1 MSIYAFSIRRK
12 ILRILTLDNETFIM
26 SELPEEI
33 DDLRFCVLDN
43 SNPAD
48 PDYFFIP
55 LIFLETF
62 NAPAVVLN
70 IDGNIVKMP
79 LVESRPWSLV
89 IGDKEI
95 GELEVV
101 SVSSINDR
109 GLKAFTYN
117 PLSDFRPDFKEIEI
131 VDVYQELKWY
141 FPRLKPG
148 QLVATPLR
156 DDPKSPCVFIGK
168 EISRQSE
175 IINRGLVT

>member
-1 MSIYAFSIRRK
+1 MN
-12 ILRILTLDNETFIM
+12 D
-26 SELPEEI
+26 LPDEI

-43 SNPAD
+43 SNPSD

-62 NAPAVVLN
+62 NAPALVLN
-70 IDGNIVKMP
+70 IGGRIIKMP
-79 LVESRPWSLV
+79 IVENRPWFIV

-101 SVSSINDR
+101 SVTSINDR
-109 GLKAFTYN
+109 GLKAFAYN
-117 PLSDFRPDFKEIEI
+117 PLSDFRSDFYDIEVI
-131 VDVYQELKWY
+131 DVYQELKWY
-141 FPRLKPG
+141 FPKLKSG
-148 QLVATPLR
+148 QLLATPL
-156 DDPKSPCVFIGK
+156 DDSSKSSCVYIGK

>member
-1 MSIYAFSIRRK
+1 M
-12 ILRILTLDNETFIM
+12 RILTLDNITFVM
-26 SELPEEI
+26 NKLPEEI

-48 PDYFFIP
+48 PDYFFVP

-62 NAPAVVLN
+62 NAPALVLS
-70 IDGNIVKMP
+70 IEGNFIKIPIV
-79 LVESRPWSLV
+79 ENRPWSIV

-101 SVSSINDR
+101 SVTSINDR
-109 GLKAFTYN
+109 GLKAFVYN
-117 PLSDFRPDFKEIEI
+117 PLSDFRCDFLEIEV
-131 VDVYQELKWY
+131 VDVYQEIKWY
-141 FPRLKPG
+141 FPKLKSG
-148 QLVATPLR
+148 QLLATPLN
-156 DDPKSPCVFIGK
+156 DEPKSSCVFIGK